1 MGGVTNQATHTIS
14 GTVAAGEAAVGA
26 TVTLYDDG
34 STTPLGT
41 ATVGFGGVWSTAV
54 TLSGDGSHSIVA
66 KDTDAA
72 GNTGAST
79 PVVFTLD
86 TVPPTVAIS
95 TAGGVTNQATHAISG
110 TVAAT
115 EAAVGAT
122 VTLYDNG
129 STTPLGTATVGSG
142 GVWST
147 TVTLSGDG
155 PHSIVAK
162 DTDAAGNTGVSAPI
176 VFALDTVPPTVAIST
191 TGAVT
196 NQATHTISG
205 TVAATEAAVGATV
218 TLYDNGGTTPL
229 GTATVGVG
237 GTWSTNVTLSGD
249 GPHSIVA
256 KDTDAAGNTGA
267 STPLVFTLD
276 TVPPAVSISTTGAV
290 TNQATHTI
298 SGLVTATEAAVGA
311 TITLYDNG
319 STTPLGTA
327 IVGSGGTW
335 STNGRRQHRRKHAD
349 SVRARHGAADGC
361 DQHRGWRHQSADA
374 YDLRHRGG
382 RRGGGRRD
390 GDAVRQWQH
399 DTARHRDRRQRRH
412 LVDYRDAVG

>member
-1 MGGVTNQATHTIS
+1 MGARSAGNPHAACDVEGTGNVVWVGTPGHT
-14 GTVAAGEAAVGA
+14 GA
-26 TVTLYDDG
+26 PALDP
-34 STTPLGT
+34 TT
-41 ATVGFGGVWSTAV
+41 
-54 TLSGDGSHSIVA
+54 
-66 KDTDAA
+66 A

-110 TVAAT
+110 TVAAG

-122 VTLYDNG
+122 VTVYDNG
-129 STTPLGTATVGSG
+129 STTPLGTATVGCG
-142 GVWST
+142 GVWSR
-147 TVTLSGDG
+147 VVLLSGDG

-256 KDTDAAGNTGA
+256 RDTDAVGNTGA
-267 STPLVFTLD
+267 SNLVVFTLD
-276 TVPPAVSISTTGAV
+276 TVPPTVSVSTAGV
-290 TNQATHTI
+290 ITNQLTHTI

-311 TITLYDNG
+311 TVTLYDNG

-327 IVGSGGTW
+327 TVGVGGTW
-335 STNGRRQHRRKHAD
+335 STNVMLSGDGSHSIVAKDTDVAGNT
-349 SVRARHGAADGC
+349 GASTPLVFTLATVPPTVAI
-361 DQHRGWRHQSADA
+361 S
-374 YDLRHRGG
+374 
-382 RRGGGRRD
+382 
-390 GDAVRQWQH
+390 
-399 DTARHRDRRQRRH
+399 TAG
-412 LVDYRDAVG
+412 VM